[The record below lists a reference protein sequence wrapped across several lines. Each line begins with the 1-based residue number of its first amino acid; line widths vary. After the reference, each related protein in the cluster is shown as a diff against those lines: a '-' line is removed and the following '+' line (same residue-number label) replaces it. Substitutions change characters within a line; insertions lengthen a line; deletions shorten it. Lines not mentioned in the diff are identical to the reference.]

1 MGEGIKFAIG
11 AAFFGIFL
19 GIAGLV
25 FGIVSKNRAEQIQKE
40 LSQVNELFGKIQRIE
55 ESSDGMS
62 ASAIRL
68 ARDLDALKEGTQD
81 VLSRV
86 NQEINRLRQDLN
98 EGIGKV
104 QGLEAK
110 VREAAARPVAEPS
123 PEPVRSEPEERVS
136 AEPVANEPAED
147 PVADVSEERIYLVQP
162 NDTMTRIA
170 ARHGVSLDALR
181 EANPTV
187 DPVRMQIG
195 QRIRIP
201 NN

>member
-68 ARDLDALKEGTQD
+68 ARDLDALKEGTQN
-81 VLSRV
+81 VLTQV
-86 NQEINRLRQDLN
+86 NQEINRLRRDLN
-98 EGIGKV
+98 EEIGKV
-104 QGLEAK
+104 RGLETQL
-110 VREAAARPVAEPS
+110 REVANRPAAEPPPPATS
-123 PEPVRSEPEERVS
+123 PQPTATVPDEAPADRDEVSPS
-136 AEPVANEPAED
+136 AEEV
-147 PVADVSEERIYLVQP
+147 ERIYVVQA
-162 NDTMTRIA
+162 NDTLTRIA
-170 ARHGVSLDALR
+170 ARHGVSLDALM
-181 EANPTV
+181 EANPDV
-187 DPVRMQIG
+187 DPIRMQIG
-195 QRIRIP
+195 QRLRIP

>member
-68 ARDLDALKEGTQD
+68 ARDLDALKEGTQN
-81 VLSRV
+81 VLTQV
-86 NQEINRLRQDLN
+86 NQEINRLRRDLN
-98 EGIGKV
+98 EEIGKV
-104 QGLEAK
+104 RGLETQI
-110 VREAAARPVAEPS
+110 REVANRPVAEPPP
-123 PEPVRSEPEERVS
+123 PEAAPQTPTTVS
-136 AEPVANEPAED
+136 DSAPAEGD
-147 PVADVSEERIYLVQP
+147 GVSPPAEEEERIYVVQA
-162 NDTMTRIA
+162 NDTLTRIA
-170 ARHGVSLDALR
+170 ARHGVSLDVLM
-181 EANPTV
+181 EANPNV

-195 QRIRIP
+195 QRLRIP
-201 NN
+201 ND